1 MRELHVNR
9 IREMSAD
16 EVKIKIKD
24 LREELFN
31 LSFRNSMRQ
40 LDNPLKIRETRRD
53 LARLMTVLEEHQRG
67 IRPLGETGVKAEST
81 GKVSAEGTKPVRAKA
96 KAKAKTKA
104 KAAAKPKPKP
114 KAKAKSASRAKS
126 VPKAKTAGKAKSA
139 PRAKSAGR
147 AKAPKAK

>member
-1 MRELHVNR
+1 MRELHVSR
-9 IREMSAD
+9 VREMSVD
-16 EVKIKIKD
+16 EVKTKIKD

-67 IRPLGETGVKAEST
+67 IRPLGEAKTESS
-81 GKVSAEGTKPVRAKA
+81 GKTMAEGKAKPVKAKA
-96 KAKAKTKA
+96 KAKAKA
-104 KAAAKPKPKP
+104 KSDP
-114 KAKAKSASRAKS
+114 KAKAKAKPKAKPKTRS
-126 VPKAKTAGKAKSA
+126 VPKAKAAGRAKSA

-147 AKAPKAK
+147 TKAPAKAK

>member
-1 MRELHVNR
+1 MNR

-104 KAAAKPKPKP
+104 KAAAKPKPK
-114 KAKAKSASRAKS
+114 AKAKSASRAKS
-126 VPKAKTAGKAKSA
+126 APKAKTAGKAKSA